1 MKFPLIRFA
10 AFCIFLNVWT
20 SSADAQLFRRGNAD
34 LQQGTVAGEINNL
47 EDSTLQLREALDN
60 YLDSRA
66 GVVAA
71 ASERELLGVLTA
83 LMNDAKTLKQQA
95 YARAETNDLYRT
107 FFILEYGLVNSWMQA
122 DETGYGQSLEPY
134 FVKVSGHMDSLARLG
149 FRNPRVQKPTP
160 AGGGYPYR
168 GSRSS
173 QQRQP
178 PSPSLVPAAPFI
190 PPPQSPQGQNE
201 TGKRPDLGDL
211 FRRLLR

>member
-1 MKFPLIRFA
+1 MKSPLIRFA

-20 SSADAQLFRRGNAD
+20 PSADAQLFHRGNPD
-34 LQQGTVAGEINNL
+34 MQPGTVAGEINSL
-47 EDSTLQLREALDN
+47 EDATLQLREALDN
-60 YLDSRA
+60 YLDSR
-66 GVVAA
+66 GGPAA
-71 ASERELLGVLTA
+71 AAERELLGVLTA

-95 YARAETNDLYRT
+95 YARAETNDLYRA
-107 FFILEYGLVNSWMQA
+107 FFILEYGLVNSWMLA
-122 DETGYGQSLEPY
+122 DEAGYGQSLEPY
-134 FVKVSGHMDSLARLG
+134 FVKVSGHMESLARLG

-160 AGGGYPYR
+160 AGGGYQYR

-211 FRRLLR
+211 LKRLLR